1 MRRRG
6 DRHQF
11 GDALDDAQHGD
22 LRIAERDKPGVD
34 AVGAGVGHRL
44 RRPLKTR
51 AIAGKGIN
59 RLGFYSS
66 RRRMRLLELIDLAD
80 MLGIRPETNHCSNT
94 IFSDPGARCTYPLE
108 KSGLAT
114 SGLEKAEQRLS
125 PTGTDFTTGAAAP
138 DFWTAG

>member
-11 GDALDDAQHGD
+11 GDALDNAQHGD
-22 LRIAERDKPGVD
+22 FRIAERDKPGVD
-34 AVGAGVGHRL
+34 AVGAGVGHGL
-44 RRPLKTR
+44 RRPLETR

-80 MLGIRPETNHCSNT
+80 MLGMIRPETNRCSNT
-94 IFSDPGARCTYPLE
+94 IFSDPGSRFRGAGGWYGFRVAVWIAARA
-108 KSGLAT
+108 LA
-114 SGLEKAEQRLS
+114 
-125 PTGTDFTTGAAAP
+125 
-138 DFWTAG
+138 